1 MCDRPM
7 YDTPPKHHTEAL
19 LDPIETSLDEVGAE
33 SVPTLG
39 ETLDA
44 FQPPPE
50 PELVDPA
57 VKQGVYLLAAVL
69 SGVGLASVIG
79 SLIAVGLQIFG

>member
-1 MCDRPM
+1 M
-7 YDTPPKHHTEAL
+7 YDTPPKHHEEAP

-39 ETLDA
+39 EALDA
-44 FQPPPE
+44 YRPPPE
-50 PELVDPA
+50 PEPVDPA
-57 VKQGVYLLAAVL
+57 VKQRVYLLAAVL

-79 SLIAVGLQIFG
+79 GLIAGGLQIFG